1 MPSPVDTLKTMT
13 ERLKALTSG
22 NPAAAVSS
30 PSGVTIK
37 PAPTGMGMGPHITP
51 QQEVANQV
59 RRMKE
64 LSISKGKV
72 SVPGTEATKVVQN
85 APKVDTGTGMGA
97 GLLRSAAQLV
107 GFEGARALAQS
118 AGTPGQSRMS
128 GLGIAGPAPVYQT
141 PFNDVTPEQV
151 AADKARRAGQTDLQR
166 VTGDLSG
173 KDEPLPSTYTV
184 MGVEYDSAS
193 GQAIQPDT
201 GKIAPG
207 GYSVPA
213 TGTDTSS
220 GDREALRTG
229 TENERMTAWAEANPE
244 LAKRVVA
251 KGPKQSGYDAIENV
265 VFEGAEAPEA
275 RELTEADMTSY
286 DNLETF
292 KPSEMAARDRQD
304 PIAGRDNI
312 LNSYFPGARAP
323 YSEEA
328 FGAKLQDAQVFEG
341 GINPNAAEI
350 AEVDPQEFLR
360 ARMSPRN
367 R

>member
-1 MPSPVDTLKTMT
+1 MSEYNQIINNFNAAMQGMKKGGRAAGDALNSIPKNVVSPMT
-13 ERLKALTSG
+13 DALLNTNVFTAPANIG
-22 NPAAAVSS
+22 RQAIPAAIDAIGGAGDAINSNPGVANALDNPGLNLLNFLPGVGPAATIINTGIKGSRAVSTMRGDAAS
-30 PSGVTIK
+30 NDTPK
-37 PAPTGMGMGPHITP
+37 PTATDVK
-51 QQEVANQV
+51 QE
-59 RRMKE
+59 
-64 LSISKGKV
+64 
-72 SVPGTEATKVVQN
+72 P
-85 APKVDTGTGMGA
+85 
-97 GLLRSAAQLV
+97 
-107 GFEGARALAQS
+107 
-118 AGTPGQSRMS
+118 
-128 GLGIAGPAPVYQT
+128 
-141 PFNDVTPEQV
+141 
-151 AADKARRAGQTDLQR
+151 
-166 VTGDLSG
+166 
-173 KDEPLPSTYTV
+173 YTV
-184 MGVEYDSAS
+184 MGVTYDPTT

-213 TGTDTSS
+213 SGTDTSS

-275 RELTEADMTSY
+275 KELTEEDMASY

-292 KPSEMAARDRQD
+292 KPSEMKAGDRQD

-341 GINPNAAEI
+341 GINPNAAQI